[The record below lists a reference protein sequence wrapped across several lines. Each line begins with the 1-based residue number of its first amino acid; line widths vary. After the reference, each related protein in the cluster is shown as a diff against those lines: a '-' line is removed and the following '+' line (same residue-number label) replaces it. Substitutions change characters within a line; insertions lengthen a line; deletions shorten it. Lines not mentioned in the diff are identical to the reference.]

1 VPDTWAPLLVV
12 VVGFAIL
19 LYGFSKTAMPVAG
32 VVAGPMLAAA
42 LGPTVA
48 AGFAVPLLLLGDLMG
63 LLYFRQHA
71 NWRLIAKIVPGV
83 LVGFAI
89 TALLFAFASTS
100 VIARVIGVLLLISVG
115 LEIVRRRSPVLQ
127 DTGNDGGV
135 RRLEAGFYGT
145 LTGVT
150 TMAANA
156 GGAAMTLYLVKMRV
170 PMLAFMGTSVW
181 FFFILN
187 LIKVPLVI
195 PLGLITQESLIAN
208 LWFAPV
214 LVAGGFIGIFTFRRM
229 NQTWFERIA
238 LTLSA
243 LVSVWLVI
251 RG

>member
-1 VPDTWAPLLVV
+1 MPETWAPILVAI
-12 VVGFAIL
+12 VGFAIL

-71 NWRLIAKIVPGV
+71 NWKLIAKIVPGV

-89 TALLFAFASTS
+89 TALLFAFASTT

-115 LEIVRRRSPVLQ
+115 LEIVRRLSSLLEEP
-127 DTGNDGGV
+127 GEGEGV
-135 RRLEAGFYGT
+135 QRLEAGFYGT

-156 GGAAMTLYLVKMRV
+156 GGAAMTL
-170 PMLAFMGTSVW
+170 
-181 FFFILN
+181 
-187 LIKVPLVI
+187 
-195 PLGLITQESLIAN
+195 
-208 LWFAPV
+208 
-214 LVAGGFIGIFTFRRM
+214 
-229 NQTWFERIA
+229 
-238 LTLSA
+238 
-243 LVSVWLVI
+243 
-251 RG
+251 